1 MIAFGLGVVATII
14 AIVNTRDYHLLTLA
28 IPMLLALLVIPMI
41 FSSLN
46 QQVSSEIDEA
56 HAARLKL
63 EKIQNINMSRIGE
76 PVKVIGTVEKISFR
90 WMNRPLLSIR
100 DNTGTI
106 PVIIFTSFPS
116 DVMVGDK
123 IQVVGMIMR
132 KMLLRGNPAISGM
145 SISKIPDIKER

>member
-14 AIVNTRDYHLLTLA
+14 AVVNTQDYHLLTLA

-41 FSSLN
+41 LSSLN
-46 QQVSSEIDEA
+46 QQVSSEIDEV

-76 PVKVIGTVEKISFR
+76 PVKVTGTVEKISFR

-106 PVIIFTSFPS
+106 PVIIFTSFPP

-145 SISKIPDIKER
+145 SISKIPD

>member
-76 PVKVIGTVEKISFR
+76 PVKVIGTVEKVSFR

-123 IQVVGMIMR
+123 I
-132 KMLLRGNPAISGM
+132 
-145 SISKIPDIKER
+145 

>member
-1 MIAFGLGVVATII
+1 
-14 AIVNTRDYHLLTLA
+14 
-28 IPMLLALLVIPMI
+28 
-41 FSSLN
+41 
-46 QQVSSEIDEA
+46 
-56 HAARLKL
+56 
-63 EKIQNINMSRIGE
+63 
-76 PVKVIGTVEKISFR
+76 
-90 WMNRPLLSIR
+90 MNRPLLSIR